1 MKLNATRETCLAM
14 EILSTFHTHILS
26 VFAGNKQPSFAIV
39 RILETKITLKNKV
52 CLGLACALSYFFLQF
67 LGQSDVIVAISGVVG
82 FLFYNISFI
91 ALPPAHPTMPHMP
104 PPHLLILR
112 QPLRL
117 LNQMLNLYTSLV
129 INHIIIR
136 TSSSALGFAR
146 FWQVVPYSCQIPH
159 SL

>member
-1 MKLNATRETCLAM
+1 MNNDLSLSKHLLRKDKRISPVFLRLTLGVTTPCLACE
-14 EILSTFHTHILS
+14 EIPLRIAGIL
-26 VFAGNKQPSFAIV
+26 
-39 RILETKITLKNKV
+39 
-52 CLGLACALSYFFLQF
+52 
-67 LGQSDVIVAISGVVG
+67 VIVVSD
-82 FLFYNISFI
+82 YNILLI
-91 ALPPAHPTMPHMP
+91 ALPPVHPAMQHMP

>member
-1 MKLNATRETCLAM
+1 MKFHATRETCLAM

-82 FLFYNISFI
+82 FLFYNI
-91 ALPPAHPTMPHMP
+91 LP
-104 PPHLLILR
+104 
-112 QPLRL
+112 
-117 LNQMLNLYTSLV
+117 
-129 INHIIIR
+129 
-136 TSSSALGFAR
+136 SSAFLTYRSPTYSSRHATHAIAAFAHR
-146 FWQVVPYSCQIPH
+146 RP
-159 SL
+159 